1 MLLDAGVGAVD
12 ELDVREGEVAD
23 LAVELAL
30 PLPRD
35 VHLGHRHDLAH
46 LQPQRRLVVRARHP
60 GLLHPRVRRKFA
72 LKEEGSTVQF
82 QFGASIFGRLGL
94 ICCRPNFM
102 KALNTMSSETRAVP
116 LPIQTSCSYGVLC
129 FQRRSDDAG
138 FTELFDRV
146 NGGHVSQSILNTTF

>member
-1 MLLDAGVGAVD
+1 MGTLRPTGPTHPFFPLAVLLDAGVSAALD

-72 LKEEGSTVQF
+72 LKG
-82 QFGASIFGRLGL
+82 GRF
-94 ICCRPNFM
+94 N
-102 KALNTMSSETRAVP
+102 V
-116 LPIQTSCSYGVLC
+116 
-129 FQRRSDDAG
+129 
-138 FTELFDRV
+138 FTFKFFADLV
-146 NGGHVSQSILNTTF
+146 